1 MTPFVRHIA
10 LPAIAPILFFGVA
23 ATPVDVLGCKTRG
36 LVAVIIAFASVLGGL
51 ASAIMALKGR
61 LHGDRQSHWWVGSAL
76 VLAMPA
82 IGLII
87 LA

>member
-1 MTPFVRHIA
+1 MAPFLRHIA

-23 ATPVDVLGCKTRG
+23 ATPVDVLSCKTRG
-36 LVAVIIAFASVLGGL
+36 LLAVIIAFASVLGGL

-61 LHGDRQSHWWVGSAL
+61 LRGHRLRTGGSKAL
-76 VLAMPA
+76 VLAIRA
-82 IGLII
+82 IGLIL

>member
-1 MTPFVRHIA
+1 MTPFLRYIA
-10 LPAIAPILFFGVA
+10 LPAIEPILFFGVA

-36 LVAVIIAFASVLGGL
+36 LLAVIIAFASVLGGL
-51 ASAIMALKGR
+51 ASATMALKGR
-61 LHGDRQSHWWVGSAL
+61 LRGDWQSHWWVGSEL
-76 VLAMPA
+76 VHAIPA